1 MKKVKVAEKIKNNS
15 PFASFANV
23 VRHFFPNLT
32 DWLDGMDDP
41 RHASYIKYSQGILCG
56 SLIMKD
62 ICGLES
68 MQAMNKTFMMDE
80 SRGNLAFLFGDGSDT
95 EAPHYQTINNWCK
108 GVDPNEL
115 QEVLTKCVKALVAG
129 KLFKDAMVDGEW
141 LVILDASGY
150 AKSDKKFS
158 EHCLK
163 KTRQGSDGKVT
174 TWYECQVLAAFIV
187 LGDGLAVPMMVEF
200 IENESENVSKQD
212 CELKA
217 AKRLLPR
224 LREAYPKL
232 GICMLGDSLYCCEP
246 FMRLCRE
253 LGMSYI
259 LRLKEDRQKSITEA
273 FREQMGI
280 VDGVEKVEV
289 KYRDEKGTA
298 YFLNGTEE
306 LVKGKTE
313 KFNMM
318 VYVVENGKGDK
329 EKKEGGKEGC
339 ESKEEGKA
347 EKDGKEDK
355 EKKEDGKESCES
367 KEEGKA
373 KKDCKE
379 DKGKESNK
387 KGGNESEKNNDKA
400 KNNTVKKF
408 IFVTCKKI
416 TKKNASVYV
425 SGGRSRWLIENK
437 GFKDMKCSI
446 FQMEHLCCGD
456 YNAMKVHLLLKM
468 LALMLMGLFMR
479 FDGTIVAIKYMI
491 KDAARLIL
499 IKFTGHV
506 LTEEEKEMIGRRKSF
521 HRLAY

>member
-32 DWLDGMDDP
+32 DWLDGIDDP
-41 RHASYIKYSQGILCG
+41 RHPSYIKYSQGILCG

-80 SRGNLAFLFGDGSDT
+80 ARGNLAFLFGDGSDT

-108 GVDPNEL
+108 GVEPNEL
-115 QEVLTKCVKALVAG
+115 QEVLTKCVKGLVAG
-129 KLFKDAMVDGEW
+129 KLFNDARVDGEW

-150 AKSDKKFS
+150 AKSDEKF
-158 EHCLK
+158 
-163 KTRQGSDGKVT
+163 SDGKVT

-187 LGDGLAVPMMVEF
+187 LGDGLVAPMMVEF
-200 IENESENVSKQD
+200 IENESENVGKQD

-253 LGMSYI
+253 LGMSYM

-280 VDGVEKVEV
+280 VEGVEKVEAE
-289 KYRDEKGTA
+289 YRDEKGTA
-298 YFLNGTEE
+298 YFLNGKEE
-306 LVKGKTE
+306 
-313 KFNMM
+313 
-318 VYVVENGKGDK
+318 KGDGKEGDKGRNADDKNNEK
-329 EKKEGGKEGC
+329 EKK
-339 ESKEEGKA
+339 S
-347 EKDGKEDK
+347 
-355 EKKEDGKESCES
+355 
-367 KEEGKA
+367 
-373 KKDCKE
+373 
-379 DKGKESNK
+379 
-387 KGGNESEKNNDKA
+387 
-400 KNNTVKKF
+400 TIKKF
-408 IFVTCKKI
+408 IFITCKKI
-416 TKKNASVYV
+416 TKENAGVYV
-425 SGGRSRWLIENK
+425 GGGRSRWLIENK

-499 IKFTGHV
+499 IKFTDRV